1 MTIYILAYNDDT
13 GCVSEEYVTK
23 EEDIERLAIDYY
35 WGTLTEPEPGRL
47 KVTVDM
53 VWNVVIVSDTFL
65 STKGIEYNILEF
77 KQKVT

>member
-53 VWNVVIVSDTFL
+53 AEYTVLIIDM
-65 STKGIEYNILEF
+65 STREGMKYDILEF
-77 KQKVT
+77 KQKVA